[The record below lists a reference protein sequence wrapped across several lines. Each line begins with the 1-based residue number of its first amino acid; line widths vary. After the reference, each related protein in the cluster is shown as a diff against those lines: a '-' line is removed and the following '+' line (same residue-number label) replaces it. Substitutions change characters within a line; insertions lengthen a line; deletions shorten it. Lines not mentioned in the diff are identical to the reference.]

1 MRSPR
6 IPPKSQCSRR
16 RLPHCPGACAP
27 FRSWEMLPG
36 VRPCGLSLRA
46 LTHGKAHQT
55 HDCKVRILV
64 SNSRET
70 LFFVDL
76 LWMELWT
83 TAAAYLALRSYWL
96 WSEKLVYPPRK
107 SLRVLLERSEFLT
120 HVVGSDRLPKISKGG
135 GWDIASIWR

>member
-16 RLPHCPGACAP
+16 RLPHCHGACAP
-27 FRSWEMLPG
+27 SRSWEMLPG

-55 HDCKVRILV
+55 ANPIACFFL
-64 SNSRET
+64 SNSWET
-70 LFFVDL
+70 PISVDL